1 MTNGR
6 ARPDVVAPARRSRR
20 AGAWGA
26 HLGSS
31 DQDCHASLI
40 PEEQRASSS
49 VTAAAA
55 PEFCAHPVGDRL
67 GVIPDL
73 RKPCEDAESTTAHSR
88 GRFTKSSEEGP
99 YGCVWESAWERV
111 GADQAGRNLWVADDA
126 WLSGTQGTLDTPVV
140 SGRCGWERSLALLR
154 MDSRSKSATASAD
167 RVSWRI
173 TCVRRSLQL
182 WSRAPERT
190 PVGGAC
196 RR

>member
-1 MTNGR
+1 MLPSLLHEHTHTREHMHARRTRRTVSTNRQEAHRQAYSAEGNLLLPNGIGVGCRGACERAHDITPQGAHEIALTNGR

-88 GRFTKSSEEGP
+88 GRFT
-99 YGCVWESAWERV
+99 
-111 GADQAGRNLWVADDA
+111 
-126 WLSGTQGTLDTPVV
+126 
-140 SGRCGWERSLALLR
+140 
-154 MDSRSKSATASAD
+154 
-167 RVSWRI
+167 
-173 TCVRRSLQL
+173 
-182 WSRAPERT
+182 
-190 PVGGAC
+190 
-196 RR
+196 